1 MRKTVNE
8 IKNDERLLTLI
19 LGGKIM
25 VRVFTSK
32 GRTDENEGLASVN
45 GARIYEDVGLAS
57 VSEGMTNEDEDLA
70 SVTNGRRTVDEGL
83 VSVRRT

>member
-25 VRVFTSK
+25 ARVFTSK
-32 GRTDENEGLASVN
+32 DRTDENEGLASVN
-45 GARIYEDVGLAS
+45 EARIYEDVGLAS
-57 VSEGMTNEDEDLA
+57 VTND
-70 SVTNGRRTVDEGL
+70 RRTVDEGL